1 MITDLRVKNV
11 ALINEAEV
19 QFGEGLNI
27 LTGETGAGKS
37 ILIDSINFL
46 LGERPGKDFIRNGT
60 DTAIV
65 EGMVVITDPESFKA
79 ICDLGIEVEEDGQ
92 LLLSRT
98 LNTQGRSTCRVNGR
112 SITVGMLKEISANLV
127 DVHGQH
133 QHQSLLNP
141 NKHIV
146 LLDRFCGEV
155 LENLKKELIALI
167 SAHREISKELK
178 SLQGAPGQREA
189 RLEIWQFQINEI
201 SKAQLKPGEEEE
213 LDQRRNRLSAV
224 DKLSKNTQGALT
236 SLYNGEFNALS
247 ATDQVGRA
255 LQLVTELARL
265 DESKRPLVERLT
277 ETSILLA
284 DVVEELL
291 DYSHALDA
299 DPQALERLESRLD
312 AIYRLKKKYGGSVED
327 ILAHLEKITAQ
338 VEKYTD
344 SEDEIN
350 RLTSKRRESMQTI
363 VAKCNEITAVRRK
376 QAEMI
381 QSRIVEVLRDLGM
394 KNVQFAISME
404 KQAAFTPNGND
415 RLEFMI
421 SPNLGEPLKPL
432 SQIAS
437 GGEMSRV
444 MLALKTV
451 MANVDRIGTLIFD
464 EIDAG
469 VSGRTAQQV
478 AEKLLQI
485 SGTGSSGGSSH
496 QILCITHLPQIAA
509 MADRH
514 FLISKSVVQE
524 ASGEATITSV
534 KALTYDGTIEELARL
549 IGGAQITEA
558 TIRAAEE
565 MKDMANFMKG

>member
-11 ALINEAEV
+11 ALIDEAEV

-46 LGERPGKDFIRNGT
+46 LGERPGKDFIRSGA

-65 EGMVVITDPESFKA
+65 EGMVVITEPETLKA
-79 ICDLGIEVEEDGQ
+79 ISDLGIEMEEDSQ

-98 LNTQGRSTCRVNGR
+98 LNAQGRSACRVNGR
-112 SITVGMLKEISANLV
+112 NITVSMLKEISANLV

-146 LLDRFCGEV
+146 LLDRFCGEE
-155 LENLKKELIALI
+155 LETLKKELIALI
-167 SAHREISKELK
+167 TVHREISKELK

-189 RLEIWQFQINEI
+189 QMEIWQFQINEI
-201 SKAQLKPGEEEE
+201 SRAQLKQGEEEE

-236 SLYNGEFNALS
+236 LLYNGELNSLS
-247 ATDQVGRA
+247 ATDQIGRA

-265 DESKRPLVERLT
+265 DEGKLPLAERLT
-277 ETSILLA
+277 EISILLA
-284 DVVEELL
+284 DAVEELA

-312 AIYRLKKKYGGSVED
+312 TIYRLKKKYGGTVED
-327 ILAHLEKITAQ
+327 ILVHLEKITAQ

-344 SEDEIN
+344 IEDEIA
-350 RLTSKRRESMQTI
+350 RLTAKRRESMQAI
-363 VAKCNEITAVRRK
+363 AAKCNEITAVRRR
-376 QAEMI
+376 QAKMI
-381 QSRIVEVLRDLGM
+381 QGRIVEVLRDLGM

-404 KQAAFTPNGND
+404 KQAAFSTNGND

-451 MANVDRIGTLIFD
+451 MADVDRIGTLIFD

-485 SGTGSSGGSSH
+485 SGTGPSGTSNH

-509 MADRH
+509 MADQH
-514 FLISKSVVQE
+514 FLISKSIVRE
-524 ASGEATITSV
+524 EHGEATITSV
-534 KALTYDGTIEELARL
+534 KELCHDGAIQELARL

-565 MKDMANFMKG
+565 LKDMADSMKR